1 SVVDKWILGE
11 LSETVRVATKAMD
24 AYDYYT
30 AITAIHS
37 FFWHSFCDYYLE
49 DIKHRIYGLDLESK
63 RGAQR
68 ALKEV
73 LETTLKLL
81 APFAPYTSEEIFSEL
96 FAKRGESLHA
106 QEWPE
111 AKREVDAAVKQAAD
125 LMHSVLSETRKFKA
139 GKGLS
144 LNAPVARI
152 EVGMGVEE
160 ARALADVI
168 DEIKAV
174 AKASVVEVKHS
185 EKEFFVKVVVE

>member
-1 SVVDKWILGE
+1 
-11 LSETVRVATKAMD
+11 MD

-49 DIKHRIYGLDLESK
+49 DIKHRIYGDDADSK
-63 RGAQR
+63 RAAQR
-68 ALKEV
+68 ALREV
-73 LETTLKLL
+73 LETSLKLL
-81 APFAPYTSEEIFSEL
+81 APFAPYTAEEIFSEL

-106 QEWPE
+106 QQWPKAE
-111 AKREVDAAVKQAAD
+111 RERDASVTRAAD
-125 LMHSVLSETRKFKA
+125 LMHSVLSEVRKFKA
-139 GKGLS
+139 SKALA

-152 EVGMGVEE
+152 EVGAGIED

-174 AKASVVEVKHS
+174 AKASVVEVKRS
-185 EKEFFVKVVVE
+185 ENEFKVNVIV